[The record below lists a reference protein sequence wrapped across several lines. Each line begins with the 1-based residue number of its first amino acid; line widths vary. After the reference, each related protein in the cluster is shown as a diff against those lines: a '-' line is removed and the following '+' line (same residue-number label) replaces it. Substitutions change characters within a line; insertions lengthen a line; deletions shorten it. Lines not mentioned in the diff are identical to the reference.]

1 MSIPWTQ
8 GHCYVF
14 PPFCLIPRVLRKI
27 QQDQVH
33 TVALITPCWQ
43 TLLQYPQVLGTL
55 IRTPAP
61 IPSSTTLLLDAKG
74 NPITIINP
82 TLLC

>member
-1 MSIPWTQ
+1 MSVPWTQ

-33 TVALITPCWQ
+33 TV
-43 TLLQYPQVLGTL
+43 TL
-55 IRTPAP
+55 IANTAAV
-61 IPSSTTLLLDAKG
+61 STSIG
-74 NPITIINP
+74 NANKETRSN
-82 TLLC
+82 TKFNHTFSRSKRESYYYY